1 MRKAFRW
8 PLLAIAAA
16 ALLTS
21 CILLDNPEGEPGWR
35 TIPDKGE
42 EPAEGQPAEDQPA
55 GTRPSSRPIGSGF
68 RDTVEF
74 SPGGTLSL
82 ENDYGDVEIIGWDRE
97 SVEIVARSAASE
109 RTRQGSARDLRDSA
123 RTPQVEVKE
132 TRDGL
137 LVRTPTFEGPGK
149 PPAVSFELH
158 VPNSVDLTGVRISEG
173 NLVVSDV
180 FGRLEVSVDQGNL
193 SVSNFSGTIRATVG
207 TGDADVEVLDLRD
220 GDEITIT
227 SRRGNITLRLESGAG
242 AIVEADAPRGEV
254 ISDFNLGKRLPAT
267 TVKGWIG
274 QGGPN
279 VILRASEG
287 RIEIIRIADGPAA
300 AAAAKGK

>member
-1 MRKAFRW
+1 MRKGFMW
-8 PLLAIAAA
+8 PLLAIMAA
-16 ALLTS
+16 ALLSS
-21 CILLDNPEGEPGWR
+21 CILMDSPEGEPGWR

-42 EPAEGQPAEDQPA
+42 EPAERQPTEDQPA
-55 GTRPSSRPIGSGF
+55 GNRPSSRPTGSGF

-74 SPGGTLSL
+74 APGGTLSL
-82 ENDYGDVEIIGWDRE
+82 ENDYGNVEITGWDRD
-97 SVEIVARSAASE
+97 SVEIVARSAAAE
-109 RTRQGSARDLRDSA
+109 RTQQRSARDYSDSA

-132 TRDGL
+132 TRNGL
-137 LVRTPTFEGPGK
+137 LIRTPTFEGPGK
-149 PPAVSFELH
+149 PPAINFELR

-180 FGRLEVSVDQGNL
+180 FGRLEVSVDQGDL
-193 SVSNFSGTIRATVG
+193 SVSNYSGPIRATVG

-227 SRRGNITLRLESGAG
+227 SRRGNIALRLESGAG

-254 ISDFNLGKRLPAT
+254 ISDFDLGKKLPAK

-274 QGGPN
+274 EGGPT
-279 VILRASEG
+279 VILRATDG
-287 RIEIIRIADGPAA
+287 RIDIIRIADGPAA

>member
-8 PLLAIAAA
+8 PLLAITAA

-21 CILLDNPEGEPGWR
+21 CILMESPEGEPGWR

-42 EPAEGQPAEDQPA
+42 EPAEERPAEDQPV
-55 GTRPSSRPIGSGF
+55 GPEF

-82 ENDYGDVEIIGWDRE
+82 ENDLGDVEIIGWDRG
-97 SVEIVARSAASE
+97 SVEIVARSASSE
-109 RTRQGSARDLRDSA
+109 RTRPRSARNAGGSARA
-123 RTPQVEVKE
+123 PEVEVRE

-137 LVRTPTFEGPGK
+137 LVRTPPFEGPGR

-158 VPNSVDLTGVRISEG
+158 VPNSVVLTGIRVSEG
-173 NLVVSDV
+173 NLAVSDV
-180 FGRLEVSVDQGNL
+180 FGRLEVSVDQGDL
-193 SVSNFSGTIRATVG
+193 SVSNYSGRVRAAVG

-227 SRRGNITLRLESGAG
+227 SRRGNIALRLESGVG
-242 AIVEADAPRGEV
+242 AIIEADAPRGEV
-254 ISDFNLGKRLPAT
+254 NSDFDLGRKLPAA

-274 QGGPN
+274 QGGPA
-279 VILRASEG
+279 VILKASDG
-287 RIEIIRIADGPAA
+287 RIDIIRIADRPPA